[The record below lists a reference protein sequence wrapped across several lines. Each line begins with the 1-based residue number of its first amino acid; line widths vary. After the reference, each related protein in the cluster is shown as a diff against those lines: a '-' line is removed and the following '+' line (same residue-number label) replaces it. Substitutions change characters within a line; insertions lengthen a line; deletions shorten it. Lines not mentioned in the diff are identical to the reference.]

1 MVMVM
6 MMFMLVLMMMFMVMV
21 VRMVMSVL
29 MFVLM
34 VLATP
39 VLVVIGMSLPMTM
52 FMAAARRIH
61 IMRMSVLFLIR
72 QDHIEIT
79 GINAAFLRPSD
90 FYLVALYLK
99 AVQCLFQYLRV
110 CSQVQKRS
118 HGHVSAD
125 SGIAFQI

>member
-1 MVMVM
+1 MVVAGAVGVVALPVVVMVVLVLPVVMVM

-72 QDHIEIT
+72 QNHIKIA
-79 GINAAFLRPSD
+79 GINTTLAASAD
-90 FYLVALYLK
+90 FYLITIHM
-99 AVQCLFQYLRV
+99 Q
-110 CSQVQKRS
+110 
-118 HGHVSAD
+118 
-125 SGIAFQI
+125 